1 MKDYRTIVVPVDGS
15 DNSKRAVEHAV
26 TIASTVGA
34 SLTLVYVANIVS
46 VISNFDQIPNASGY
60 GRRRKE
66 DSGCRYGEHSRFGNG
81 GGSLR
86 SRLARTGYSFGS

>member
-46 VISNFDQIPNASGY
+46 VISKGPS
-60 GRRRKE
+60 K
-66 DSGCRYGEHSRFGNG
+66 GCLWGPSAVLLLLMRHALS
-81 GGSLR
+81 
-86 SRLARTGYSFGS
+86 